1 VLRFQDLEV
10 LGHIEDL
17 NLVIILDTTALHCG
31 VEDRLMK
38 VRRPFLKLRN
48 AGSIVAKAVFLLT

>member
-1 VLRFQDLEV
+1 V